1 LKCCFFC
8 FGFTE
13 NTRKQVQQK
22 GAAMGEF
29 RVRTRIMI
37 GDQLDQLVD
46 GMNKVFVVADHFL
59 AVSHKV
65 SYVTDRLDR
74 AGKKYDVFSDVAA
87 EPDLGVVTAGIGR
100 LTALEPDTVICLGG
114 GASIDAAKA
123 IVFIARR
130 MDEKYKNIRFIAI
143 PTTSG
148 TGSEVST
155 FAVIT
160 DKSTQ
165 TKYPLVDE
173 SLVPDIAVLDASLVV
188 SAPPKVTGDTGID
201 VFTHAV
207 EAYVSKE
214 HNDFSDAMAIKS
226 LQLLQN
232 NLLEV
237 YKNPENLQARQSMHN
252 ASCMAGIAFANS
264 GLGLNHGMAHAMGA
278 HFHIPHG
285 RANGILLPYVMSFN
299 AGCHDHLTPT
309 ADRYAEIAGHLKLDS
324 VGTRQSALILIRTAK
339 RFMERM
345 NMPATIAAAGVT
357 EADFNAQLD
366 EMAKAALADR
376 CTASNP
382 REVTLEQIKEL
393 YRQAFTGRA

>member
-1 LKCCFFC
+1 
-8 FGFTE
+8 
-13 NTRKQVQQK
+13 
-22 GAAMGEF
+22 MGEF
-29 RVRTRIMI
+29 RVSTRIMI
-37 GDQLDQLVD
+37 GDQLDQLVND
-46 GMNKVFVVADHFL
+46 MKKVFVVADHFL
-59 AVSHKV
+59 AVSKKV

-74 AGKKYDVFSDVAA
+74 AGKQYDVFSDVAA
-87 EPDLGVVTAGIGR
+87 EPDLGVVTAGIKR
-100 LTALEPDTVICLGG
+100 LEALDPDTVICLGG

-130 MDEKYKNIRFIAI
+130 VNEKYKNIRFIAI

-160 DKSTQ
+160 DKTTQ

-207 EAYVSKE
+207 EAFVSRE
-214 HNDFSDAMAIKS
+214 HNDFTDAMAIKS

-237 YKNPENLQARQSMHN
+237 YKNPENIHARQSMHN

-299 AGCHDHLTPT
+299 AGCHDHLTP
-309 ADRYAEIAGHLKLDS
+309 AASRYAEIVAQLGMDS
-324 VGTRQSALILIRTAK
+324 VGTRQSALMLIRTAK
-339 RFMERM
+339 RFMEKM
-345 NMPATIAAAGVT
+345 NMPATIAEAGVT
-357 EADFNAQLD
+357 EDDFNAQLD
-366 EMAKAALADR
+366 EMAKAALADP

-382 REVTLEQIKEL
+382 REVTLEDIKTL